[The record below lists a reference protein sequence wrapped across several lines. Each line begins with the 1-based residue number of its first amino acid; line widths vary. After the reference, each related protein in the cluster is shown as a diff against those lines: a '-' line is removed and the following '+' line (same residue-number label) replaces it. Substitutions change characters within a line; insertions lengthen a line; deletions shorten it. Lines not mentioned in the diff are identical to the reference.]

1 MGDFPETTEAR
12 GRASGDR
19 ISGFWSRE
27 VVEHVYG
34 FGFIRQSL
42 DLCRS
47 DKLSHGLLG
56 LLDFDTTQSH
66 GGCEMS

>member
-1 MGDFPETTEAR
+1 MEAH

-19 ISGFWSRE
+19 ISGLLSRE
-27 VVEHVYG
+27 VMEHVCG

-42 DLCRS
+42 DLRRS
-47 DKLSHGLLG
+47 DKLSHSLLV

-66 GGCEMS
+66 GSMYVRIFFTV